1 LEWIKLKKHT
11 LSHSMAART
20 DAAGVEPVLKLNSI
34 ADFTDN
40 SRHAGDSAVD
50 PVPDDLKRRT
60 ARGAF
65 VSTFSQGASLLI
77 RIISMVVL
85 ARLLSPEDFGLVGM
99 ATAFTGFLV
108 MFQDGGLS
116 LATVQRAS
124 ITRSQTSTLFW
135 INLALGGMLAVLSAA
150 IAPILA
156 RFYHE
161 PRLLW
166 VTVVIGLGFVFT
178 GAAAQ
183 HGAMLRR
190 EMRFTV
196 VTMIEMTSLL
206 LTMAVGIGMA
216 AAGRGYWALV
226 ATSLCPTLVN
236 LLGVWTAGRWIPGL
250 PQRRAG
256 VLSMLRYGGSL
267 MLNALIA
274 YFAYNADKVFIGRFW
289 GAEALGIYGRA
300 YQIINLPTQTLH
312 SSIGLVAFPALSR
325 VQNDPKRLRSYF
337 LKGYG
342 LFLTLVL
349 PITMACALYA
359 EDIIQVFLGSKW
371 SAAVPVFRLMT
382 PATLAFALINPFGWL
397 LMATGRTVRNL
408 KITLLMFPIVI
419 FGYVGG
425 LSYGPIGVAAGF
437 SVAMVLLVV
446 PVVLWATRGTS
457 IAALDTLRAVM
468 RPFLA
473 VLIGAGAALAASNFI
488 KLLTSPLLRL
498 IVASAVLFGVYAVV
512 LWLVMGQKAIYLG
525 LLREIG
531 IWPLGSRRQEKSVEQ
546 GTA

>member
-1 LEWIKLKKHT
+1 
-11 LSHSMAART
+11 
-20 DAAGVEPVLKLNSI
+20 
-34 ADFTDN
+34 
-40 SRHAGDSAVD
+40 
-50 PVPDDLKRRT
+50 
-60 ARGAF
+60 
-65 VSTFSQGASLLI
+65 
-77 RIISMVVL
+77 
-85 ARLLSPEDFGLVGM
+85 
-99 ATAFTGFLV
+99 
-108 MFQDGGLS
+108 
-116 LATVQRAS
+116 
-124 ITRSQTSTLFW
+124 
-135 INLALGGMLAVLSAA
+135 MLAVLSAA

-196 VTMIEMTSLL
+196 IAMIEIISLL
-206 LTMAVGIGMA
+206 VSIAVGIGMA
-216 AAGRGYWALV
+216 AEGCGYWALV
-226 ATSLCPTLVN
+226 ATSLCAPLVN

-267 MLNALIA
+267 MLNWAIS
-274 YFAYNADKVFIGRFW
+274 YFAFSADKVLIGRFW

-300 YQIINLPTQTLH
+300 YQIINLPTQTLQ
-312 SSIGLVAFPALSR
+312 SSLGQVAFPALSR
-325 VQNDPKRLRSYF
+325 VQNDPERLRSYF
-337 LKGYG
+337 LKGYC

-359 EDIIQVFLGSKW
+359 EDIIQVFLGPKW
-371 SAAVPVFRLMT
+371 SAAVPVFRLLT
-382 PATLAFALINPFGWL
+382 PTTLAWALIYPFNWVL
-397 LMATGRTVRNL
+397 NATGRTLRNL
-408 KITLLMFPIVI
+408 KITLLMSPIVI
-419 FGYVGG
+419 FGYLGG

-446 PVVLWATRGTS
+446 PVVLWGTRGTS
-457 IAALDTLRAVM
+457 IAALDTLRVVM

-473 VLIGAGAALAASNFI
+473 ILIGAGAALAASNFI
-488 KLLTSPLLRL
+488 TLLTPPLLRL
-498 IVASAVLFGVYAVV
+498 IAGSALLFSVYAVV

-531 IWPLGSRRQEKSVEQ
+531 IWPLASRRQEKSVEH
-546 GTA
+546 GAA